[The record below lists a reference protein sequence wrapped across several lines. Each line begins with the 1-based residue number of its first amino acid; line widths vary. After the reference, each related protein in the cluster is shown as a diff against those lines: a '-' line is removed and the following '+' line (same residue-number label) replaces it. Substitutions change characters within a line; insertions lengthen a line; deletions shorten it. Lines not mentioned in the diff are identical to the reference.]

1 MYAKSNPDP
10 LVSIIILNYNGSKY
24 LRKLFDSILSDTP
37 PFRFELI
44 IIDNG
49 SRDNSL
55 EIIKD
60 YCKNITQNIVCKVLI
75 NKTNLGF
82 GRAMNQGLKL
92 ARGKYVA
99 FLNCDLYIES
109 GWLERVIEVFHQKP
123 RVAIV
128 QPLICD
134 YDNPL
139 RVQSLGLYCDWVC
152 NFKGANQK
160 AQETQAI
167 LAPFGAAFIA
177 RRDIFQRIGGF
188 DPDYFLYGEEI
199 DIGLRT
205 WMAGFMVI
213 LTSKAKVF
221 HKGGGVTPKQIL
233 RGYTYYYNARKN
245 QLQTIIKTF
254 SWKMF
259 PFVLTSL
266 TIINFIR
273 IINTLRFRNYH
284 MIFGVMNAYLHIA
297 KNFKKVIK
305 KRYVF
310 QRRIKKVNEAALK
323 KWGLLRSL
331 LQL

>member
-1 MYAKSNPDP
+1 MFVESNLDP

-24 LRKLFDSILSDTP
+24 LRKLLDSILSDTP

-49 SRDNSL
+49 SKDNSL

-60 YCKNITQNIVCKVLI
+60 YYKNVTQSSICKVLI

-82 GRAMNQGLKL
+82 GKAMNQGLKL

-99 FLNCDLYIES
+99 FLNCDLYVES
-109 GWLERVIEVFHQKP
+109 GWLKRVIEVFHQKP

-139 RVQSLGLYCDWVC
+139 RIQSTGLYCDWVC
-152 NFKGANQK
+152 NFKGADQK

-177 RRDIFQRIGGF
+177 KRDIFQRIGGF

-205 WMAGFMVI
+205 WMTGFMVM

-233 RGYTYYYNARKN
+233 KGYTYCYNARRN

-254 SWKMF
+254 SWKML
-259 PFVLTSL
+259 PYVLISL
-266 TIINFIR
+266 TVINLLR
-273 IINTLRFRNYH
+273 IMNALRFRNYH
-284 MIFGVMNAYLHIA
+284 IIFGIINAYLYIV
-297 KNFKKVIK
+297 KNLRKLLK
-305 KRYVF
+305 KRSAF
-310 QRRIKKVNEAALK
+310 QRIKKVNEATLK
-323 KWGLLRSL
+323 KVGLLRPF